1 MESTDNGNN
10 EQAADRD
17 NEQTGSRQQATDS
30 ATSAREQDADA
41 CADKRHD

>member
-10 EQAADRD
+10 EQTAHGDD
-17 NEQTGSRQQATDS
+17 EQAGSCQRATDS
-30 ATSAREQDADA
+30 ATSTCEQDADA